1 MFPIKYNQNTID
13 GIIYVLETFR
23 ICKGLKLNVENP
35 QENSPNH
42 EKWTSVINK
51 TMNETRE
58 RSKVCNSIIS
68 MNSQLDI
75 CFACSSQ
82 VRLRRKRKLDNTL
95 SDQKKNPSNK

>member
-68 MNSQLDI
+68 
-75 CFACSSQ
+75 FCSDLFVSFSSTFKIFLLITNLFEGFF
-82 VRLRRKRKLDNTL
+82 V
-95 SDQKKNPSNK
+95 

>member
-1 MFPIKYNQNTID
+1 MLPIKYNQNTID

-58 RSKVCNSIIS
+58 RSKVCNSIIREIHTFLL
-68 MNSQLDI
+68 MFFMFL
-75 CFACSSQ
+75 F
-82 VRLRRKRKLDNTL
+82 LLL
-95 SDQKKNPSNK
+95 